1 MKARIRFAK
10 STTEQA
16 RIEDESSD
24 NDNSEASEIND
35 DAREDIEIFFYLIK
49 TAESIYLRLRTYCS

>member
-24 NDNSEASEIND
+24 NDNSEASEIID
-35 DAREDIEIFFYLIK
+35 DASEDIEIFFI
-49 TAESIYLRLRTYCS
+49 